1 MKASILLAIKRE
13 KRNRRSDGF
22 RDGLHGKRET
32 KSLSDAVITHVTQVT
47 VEDAPVTKLE
57 EATELEDAPVT
68 KLEEPATEDTRS
80 LREIWDQECDV
91 FISYKTF
98 LQRVKTQKWDLQK
111 ALHTP
116 KAR

>member
-47 VEDAPVTKLE
+47 VEDAPATELE
-57 EATELEDAPVT
+57 EATELEDVPMT
-68 KLEEPATEDTRS
+68 KLEEATEDTRS
-80 LREIWDQECDV
+80 LREIWEQECDV
-91 FISYKTF
+91 GISYKTF
-98 LQRVKTQKWDLQK
+98 LQRMQTQKWDLQK

>member
-13 KRNRRSDGF
+13 QRNRRSDGF
-22 RDGLHGKRET
+22 RDGLHDKQGT
-32 KSLSDAVITHVTQVT
+32 KALQDAVITHVTQVT
-47 VEDAPVTKLE
+47 VEDTPEKADEIE
-57 EATELEDAPVT
+57 E
-68 KLEEPATEDTRS
+68 ATEDTRS

-116 KAR
+116 KSR

>member
-13 KRNRRSDGF
+13 QRNRRSTGF
-22 RDGLHGKRET
+22 LDGLHDKQET
-32 KSLSDAVITHVTQVT
+32 KASQDAVITHVTQVT
-47 VEDAPVTKLE
+47 VEDTPEKADEIE
-57 EATELEDAPVT
+57 E
-68 KLEEPATEDTRS
+68 ATEDTRS

>member
-13 KRNRRSDGF
+13 QRNRRSDGF
-22 RDGLHGKRET
+22 RGRLYDKQAT
-32 KSLSDAVITHVTQVT
+32 KASQDAVITHVTQVT
-47 VEDAPVTKLE
+47 VEDAPM
-57 EATELEDAPVT
+57 T

-80 LREIWDQECDV
+80 LREMWDQECDV

-98 LQRVKTQKWDLQK
+98 LHRVKVQKLDLLK

>member
-1 MKASILLAIKRE
+1 MKASIFLAIKRE
-13 KRNRRSDGF
+13 QRNRRSNQLS
-22 RDGLHGKRET
+22 DGLHGKRET

-47 VEDAPVTKLE
+47 V
-57 EATELEDAPVT
+57 EDAPVT

>member
-1 MKASILLAIKRE
+1 MKASIFLAIKRE
-13 KRNRRSDGF
+13 QRNRRSNQLS
-22 RDGLHGKRET
+22 DGLHGKLET

-47 VEDAPVTKLE
+47 VEDAPM
-57 EATELEDAPVT
+57 T

>member
-13 KRNRRSDGF
+13 QRNRRSDGF
-22 RDGLHGKRET
+22 RGRLYGKQATE
-32 KSLSDAVITHVTQVT
+32 SLSDAVITHVTQAT
-47 VEDAPVTKLE
+47 VEDAPEKADEIE
-57 EATELEDAPVT
+57 EATEDV
-68 KLEEPATEDTRS
+68 RS
-80 LREIWDQECDV
+80 LREIWEQECDV
-91 FISYKTF
+91 GISYKTF